1 MSDHDVIAR
10 ASAVFTPDKSTVQC
24 SPQLP
29 LPGVVILVHGVN
41 SDGEWYEATE
51 QGLCAGLNTR
61 LARQPEQMFVKGV
74 PGGQLTPASYRPEL
88 TDQGFLDRERTAKT
102 FITPEP
108 NYSPVIRFRWG
119 YKADEES
126 LQKVGQ
132 GVWLNEASYW
142 GGGPFANGCT
152 SLPDLW
158 GDGLNDRLF
167 LWLRAQDLNPEPGR
181 DVYACPSR
189 HYYAFAAR
197 RLAELVKLIRSKQA
211 DVPITIVC
219 HSQGNMIGLGA
230 AFYGAQIGE
239 VRDGNGKAAP
249 AVADNYVLANA
260 PYSLAEVDMGTDNW
274 SQRYVVNQ
282 HGQSGRQTGRARVD
296 TLANFFELIRARQDT
311 DQPVDEVSRWSANE
325 NPLDGSPG
333 YKVAEDRERYTKK
346 GRVTLYCN
354 PHDRVI
360 SALTVQGIGWRGLE
374 KAEIYATEGKGVFV
388 QRVWAQGHPVGKKV
402 DYRYLDGKTADKFWL
417 PESRTAKF
425 NLVRTLTDP
434 GNSVVAKF
442 FTLVT
447 APVVWIAILASSK
460 IEKLKVRINAVPLAD
475 WVIPIDAPAL
485 PHDYL
490 PQAQRLGQPTA
501 FDQGMDP
508 DTDLL
513 KAKAPEAPV
522 KAGDPYDTYRPVKT
536 AGPEAGSQT
545 DDGQNEAR
553 LRYEH
558 RARLRMADYRRGGNG
573 QEAKK
578 ADDEASP
585 EWREWSR
592 PQITNFLKES
602 LDQHATDH
610 STIMTCAENLEKV
623 LAYDVPVGL
632 SRLTEEDWDEL
643 RVAADWQLG
652 GELKKDHPLAK
663 FGYYFE
669 KGLWKGDKPLH
680 EHPDFKYDAEHPL
693 PTGITDER
701 SNAPAPRPGDY
712 A

>member
-1 MSDHDVIAR
+1 MSDNDVIAR
-10 ASAVFTPDKSTVQC
+10 ASAVLTHDKSTVQC

-29 LPGVVILVHGVN
+29 LPGVIILVHGVN

-51 QGLCAGLNTR
+51 KGLCAGLNTR
-61 LARQPEQMFVKGV
+61 LARQPEQMFVKDV

-88 TDQGFLDRERTAKT
+88 TDQGFLDDKRTAKT
-102 FITPEP
+102 FITTAP

-126 LQKVGQ
+126 LQKFGE

-152 SLPDLW
+152 ALPDLW
-158 GDGLNDRLF
+158 GEGLNDRLF
-167 LWLRAQDLNPEPGR
+167 LWIRAQDFNPEPGR
-181 DVYACPSR
+181 DVYACPTR
-189 HYYAFAAR
+189 HYYAFAAK

-239 VRDGNGKAAP
+239 VRDGKGKSAP

-260 PYSLAEVDMGTDNW
+260 PYSLVEVGMGTDNW
-274 SQRYVVNQ
+274 SQRYVVNE
-282 HGQSGRQTGRARVD
+282 HGQSGRQTGKARVD

-311 DQPVDEVSRWSANE
+311 DQPVEEFSGWSANE
-325 NPLDGSPG
+325 CTMDGSAG
-333 YKVAEDRERYTKK
+333 YKVAEDRDRYTKN
-346 GRVTLYCN
+346 GYVTLYCN

-374 KAEIYATEGKGVFV
+374 KDEIYATEGKGVFV
-388 QRVWAQGHPVGKKV
+388 QRVWAQGRPVGKKG
-402 DYRYLDGKTADKFWL
+402 DYRYLDGKNVENFWN
-417 PESRTAKF
+417 PPSRAARF

-434 GNSVVAKF
+434 GNSYVAKF

-447 APVVWIAILASSK
+447 APVVWTVV
-460 IEKLKVRINAVPLAD
+460 KLVDFFGGGIRINAVPSAD
-475 WVIPIDAPAL
+475 WRIPIDAPAL

-501 FDQGMDP
+501 FDQKMDP
-508 DTDLL
+508 DADLL
-513 KAKAPEAPV
+513 KAKAPDTPA
-522 KAGDPYDTYRPVKT
+522 KAGDPYDACRPVKAT
-536 AGPEAGSQT
+536 GPDADGAA

-558 RARLRMADYRRGGNG
+558 RARLRMADHRRGGNG
-573 QEAKK
+573 EEAKK
-578 ADDEASP
+578 ADHEASP

-632 SRLTEEDWDEL
+632 SRLTTEDWNDL
-643 RVAADWQLG
+643 RVTADWQLAIA
-652 GELKKDHPLAK
+652 LDKDHPHK
-663 FGYYFE
+663 EFGYYFA
-669 KGLWKGDKPLH
+669 KGLWKDDQPLH

-693 PTGITDER
+693 PTGITDQR
-701 SNAPAPRPGDY
+701 SKARAPRPGDY
-712 A
+712 V